1 MEQAE
6 LDEQLLDTN
15 TPVNIELPT
24 IPDVRKFPLLLY
36 VHCVL
41 SWQVATWLNAD
52 QLSCGMIKLQ
62 FCDLCAI
69 SAYNEYIMWLCCI
82 IIIIIVVVMCLLL

>member
-24 IPDVRKFPLLLY
+24 IPDVRKFPLLIMY
-36 VHCVL
+36 TVYYPGK
-41 SWQVATWLNAD
+41 WQHD
-52 QLSCGMIKLQ
+52 
-62 FCDLCAI
+62 
-69 SAYNEYIMWLCCI
+69 
-82 IIIIIVVVMCLLL
+82 

>member
-24 IPDVRKFPLLLY
+24 IPDVRKFPLL
-36 VHCVL
+36 C
-41 SWQVATWLNAD
+41 T
-52 QLSCGMIKLQ
+52 
-62 FCDLCAI
+62 LCTILA
-69 SAYNEYIMWLCCI
+69 SGNMTKC
-82 IIIIIVVVMCLLL
+82 